1 MKNNLINLLIT
12 ILLVYMFIFIFLYSM
27 ESKEAIIYTED
38 IFLYNLLPS
47 ILPSLIIS
55 SLLIKYNFIN
65 ILSKLFKN
73 IIRYLFNLSE
83 SCTFPILISMI
94 TGFPTGSKYVKDL
107 LDNNTISIEEANH
120 LIMFTS
126 FSNPIFVISLIGE
139 GLLDNKNLGLLI
151 YLIHVLTGLF
161 IGILFRRKNSSH
173 TITKSISKKNLVFI
187 NELKDSIKSS
197 SIILLNMFGI
207 IIFFVII
214 ITIID
219 KTFPNNLLTLI
230 LKGLIEITIGIT
242 NISKYRISLR
252 LKASIIGMILSFNGL
267 SIHFQTKS
275 IIEGSRIKYN
285 NYLIA
290 RIIHSILCFIF
301 IYFFFYIFI

>member
-12 ILLVYMFIFIFLYSM
+12 ILLVYMFIFIFLYSK